1 MQSIGI
7 FGGAFDP
14 IHIGHLRTAFELMA
28 ALTLNAVHFVPSAI
42 PPHKHRPQAGGD
54 IRLRMINAAI
64 QGQAGF
70 VADER
75 ELNRPGPSYSV
86 DTLVSL
92 RQEYPD
98 DALCLLI
105 GMDAFLG
112 MGEWHRWQE
121 IPALAHIVV
130 AHRPGWSPARVGLI
144 GDLLASR
151 GATRAADLKEA
162 RSGRI
167 YIQEVTQLEIS
178 SGDVRDLIGRGGN
191 PRYLLPRA
199 VVRIIK
205 QTGCYRQP
213 QESLGTKERNHA

>member
-1 MQSIGI
+1 MQFIGI

-14 IHIGHLRTAFELMA
+14 IHIGHLRTAFELMT
-28 ALTLNAVHFVPSAI
+28 ALDLDAVHFVPSAI

-64 QGQAGF
+64 KGQAGF

-86 DTLVSL
+86 DTLASL

-112 MGEWHRWQE
+112 VGEWHRWQE
-121 IPALAHIVV
+121 IPALAHVVV
-130 AHRPGWSPARVGLI
+130 AHRPGWSPPRVGLV

-151 GATRAADLKEA
+151 GVSRTADLKEA

-178 SGDVRDLIGRGGN
+178 SGDVRDLVGRGGD

-199 VVRIIK
+199 VATIIK
-205 QTGCYRQP
+205 QTGCYRQS
-213 QESLGTKERNHA
+213 QESFGTKERNHA

>member
-14 IHIGHLRTAFELMA
+14 IHIGHLRTAFELMT
-28 ALTLNAVHFVPSAI
+28 ALELDAVHFVPSGI
-42 PPHKHRPQAGGD
+42 PPHKHRPQADGA
-54 IRLRMINAAI
+54 IRLQMIKAAI

-75 ELNRPGPSYSV
+75 ELQRPGPSYSV
-86 DTLVSL
+86 DTLESL
-92 RQEYPD
+92 RQEHPD
-98 DALCLLI
+98 HVLCLLI

-112 MGEWHRWQE
+112 LPEWHRWQQ
-121 IPALAHIVV
+121 IPSLAHVVV
-130 AHRPGWSPARVGLI
+130 AHRPGWSPPRVGLV

-151 GATRAADLKEA
+151 GASRAADLKEA

-167 YIQEVTQLEIS
+167 FIQEVTQLEIS
-178 SGDVRDLIGRGGN
+178 SSDLRDLVSQGGD

-199 VVRIIK
+199 VAAIIEE
-205 QTGCYRQP
+205 TGCYRQP
-213 QESLGTKERNHA
+213 QEAVGSKERNRA